1 MSTTLKISI
10 LLNIILGIIIYFTF
24 GRGKQPLP
32 VVTYVNRVIEVPA
45 KSGILPVILNPP
57 EIKTEVRIINKDLLK
72 EYIAKQD
79 SASKTEIFKEAITE
93 REYNLNFKD
102 SLVNIDIHAK
112 TAGVLLEIKPSYTIY
127 PSKVITKDKIITL
140 PSKPKNSILA
150 GVEAS
155 LPTDG
160 YPYIKTSIYFQ
171 NKKSNIITIGV
182 DTNRSIWFG
191 YIVKL

>member
-1 MSTTLKISI
+1 VSTTLKISI

-24 GRGKQPLP
+24 GRCKQSLP
-32 VVTYVNRVIEVPA
+32 IVTYVNRVIEVPA

-102 SLVNIDIHAK
+102 SLVNIDIYAK
-112 TAGVLLEIKPSYTIY
+112 TEGVLLEIKPSYTIY

-150 GVEAS
+150 GVETS
-155 LPTDG
+155 LPTDV

>member
-24 GRGKQPLP
+24 GRCKQSLP
-32 VVTYVNRVIEVPA
+32 IVTYVNRVIEVPA

-102 SLVNIDIHAK
+102 SLVNIDIYAK
-112 TAGVLLEIKPSYTIY
+112 TEGVLLEIKPSYTIY

-150 GVEAS
+150 GVETS
-155 LPTDG
+155 LPTDV

>member
-24 GRGKQPLP
+24 GRCKQPLP
-32 VVTYVNRVIEVPA
+32 IVTYVNRVIEVPA

-79 SASKTEIFKEAITE
+79 SASKIEIFKEAITE

-102 SLVNIDIHAK
+102 SLVNIDVYAK
-112 TAGVLLEIKPSYTIY
+112 TEGVLLEIKPSYTIY

-155 LPTDG
+155 LPTDV

>member
-24 GRGKQPLP
+24 GRCKQPLP
-32 VVTYVNRVIEVPA
+32 IVTYVNRVIEVPA

-57 EIKTEVRIINKDLLK
+57 EIKTEVRVINKDLLK

-79 SASKTEIFKEAITE
+79 SASKIEIFKEAITE

-102 SLVNIDIHAK
+102 SLVNIDVYAK
-112 TAGVLLEIKPSYTIY
+112 TEGVLLEIKPSYTIY

-150 GVEAS
+150 GVETS
-155 LPTDG
+155 LPADV

>member
-10 LLNIILGIIIYFTF
+10 LLNIILGVIIYFTF
-24 GRGKQPLP
+24 GRCKQPLP
-32 VVTYVNRVIEVPA
+32 VVTYVDRVIEVPA

-102 SLVNIDIHAK
+102 SLVNIDIYAK
-112 TAGVLLEIKPSYTIY
+112 TEGVLLEIKPSYTIY

-155 LPTDG
+155 LPTDV

>member
-24 GRGKQPLP
+24 GRCKQPLP
-32 VVTYVNRVIEVPA
+32 IVTYVNRVIEVPA

-102 SLVNIDIHAK
+102 SLVNIDVYAK
-112 TAGVLLEIKPSYTIY
+112 TEGVLLEIKPSYTIY

-155 LPTDG
+155 LPTDV

>member
-24 GRGKQPLP
+24 GRCKQPLP
-32 VVTYVNRVIEVPA
+32 IVTYVNRVIEVPA

-102 SLVNIDIHAK
+102 SLVNIDIYAK
-112 TAGVLLEIKPSYTIY
+112 TEGVLLEIKPSYTIY

-155 LPTDG
+155 LPTDV

>member
-24 GRGKQPLP
+24 GRCKQPLP
-32 VVTYVNRVIEVPA
+32 IVTYVNRVIEVPA

-57 EIKTEVRIINKDLLK
+57 EIKTEVRVINKDLLK

-102 SLVNIDIHAK
+102 SLVNIDVYAK
-112 TAGVLLEIKPSYTIY
+112 TEGVLLEIKPSYTIY

-150 GVEAS
+150 GVETS
-155 LPTDG
+155 LPADV

>member
-24 GRGKQPLP
+24 GRCKQPLP
-32 VVTYVNRVIEVPA
+32 IVTYVNRVIEVPA

-79 SASKTEIFKEAITE
+79 SASKIEIFKEAITE

-155 LPTDG
+155 LPTDV

>member
-155 LPTDG
+155 LPTDV